1 MSHARLNSQIDL
13 NVPGTASMFD
23 EVSLWA
29 SRFGALLLD
38 QIEIRPDLAGPSG
51 LDVLDIG
58 CGTGFPLIELAALHG
73 EGCRFTGVDTWA
85 DAVARARQKIAW
97 LDMPHVQVIEADAAR
112 LPFAEASFDLLVSN
126 LGLNN
131 FARPDAVFAECA
143 RVARPGARLAIT
155 TNTRDHMREV
165 YDIFR
170 AVLDARYL
178 PVIQAHVEHRATRQQ
193 LEQRYAAAGFAVTR
207 VVESQFAMTFA
218 SGAALLRHPLT
229 RWFGWRD
236 LVSEQDFDHTCQAI
250 EARIDR
256 PIRTTVPMLYIE
268 GEYRGRSR

>member
-1 MSHARLNSQIDL
+1 MGNTLLNSQIDL
-13 NVPGTASMFD
+13 NAPGTAAMFD
-23 EVSLWA
+23 EVSLWS
-29 SRFGALLLD
+29 SRFGALLID
-38 QIEIRPDLAGPSG
+38 QLELRFDGAGPTG

-73 EGCRFTGVDTWA
+73 EGCRFTGVDTWV
-85 DAVARARQKIAW
+85 DAVARARDKLAW
-97 LDMPHVQVIEADAAR
+97 LGMPHVRVIEADAAH
-112 LPFAEASFDLLVSN
+112 LPFADGSFDLLVSN

-155 TNTRDHMREV
+155 TNTRDHMCEV

-178 PVIQAHVEHRATRQQ
+178 PAIQAHVEHRATRQQ

-218 SGAALLRHPLT
+218 NGAALLRHPLT

-236 LVSEQDFDHTCQAI
+236 LVSEQDFDRSFRAV
-250 EARIDR
+250 EARIGR
-256 PIRTTVPMLYIE
+256 PLRTTVPMLYIE